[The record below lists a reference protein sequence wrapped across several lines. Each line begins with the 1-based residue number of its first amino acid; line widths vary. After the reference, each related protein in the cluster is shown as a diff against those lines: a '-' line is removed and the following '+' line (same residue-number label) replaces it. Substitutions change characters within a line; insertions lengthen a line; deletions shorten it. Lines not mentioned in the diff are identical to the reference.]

1 MFLAI
6 LTFLSALTIS
16 AVAIYYSV
24 AGLAAIFA
32 AAVVPIIVMC
42 VSLEVGKLITAV
54 WLHRHWDRA
63 VWWLKTYLAIAVVIL
78 MFITSMGI
86 FGYLSKAHIEQ
97 TSMSIEQVAQI
108 DSLEEKMIRST
119 AKVDRWTAEI
129 DRLLKGDNVRVD
141 TLIEKEQEALTK
153 VYAHINKEKKLA
165 NDQAN
170 SDIKLLTNDKT
181 DAQEQADREIKLQND
196 RLDQARERKEADIA
210 SAQKKFEESFGG
222 TAKFEKA
229 VETATANELSV
240 ASAAQREIKSINKRL
255 NTKLD
260 SIDEK
265 INVIRLA
272 LVDKLAKID
281 TTYGSSVTD
290 IENRISNLRG
300 QANVKTEDIDK
311 RLAEL
316 EGFIDKETVIVDTIR
331 EEKAVFE
338 KTFRQLEADVGPIK
352 YIAEFVYGQEA
363 DANLLE
369 RAVRWVIIVIIFVF
383 DPLAV
388 LLLIASQYSFQF
400 RKEKLLLS
408 PDPKDDDPNDE
419 GPDDEGPDP
428 DDDPKDDSNFFPQI
442 SDQDW
447 MYDIPITE
455 DPKDEKDHIELP
467 KNLSHEPEQLEL
479 PLDEPEEEN
488 YVDPRQ
494 MEFDFSEK
502 QDSFDEDE
510 VAYDM
515 EPTTEETDEHNIS
528 KEEVEEAL
536 EKINEEETQLEL
548 PLTEP
553 EPVFQPKLSKSEIR
567 KLDANDEDWKKAKAR
582 WKEDHPKDTIKTQ
595 KIAYLNGK
603 IEDFPWEGDYQ
614 SMKQVK
620 TESETMQDEL
630 EPITTELDE
639 AMEEVDSVDKWNDFI
654 DNANKAAEE
663 EDQKK
668 KFESTNYYTKVSNK
682 QTKQSTRELPEDTQ
696 K

>member
-6 LTFLSALTIS
+6 LTFMSALTIS

-32 AAVVPIIVMC
+32 AAVIPIIIMG
-42 VSLEVGKLITAV
+42 VSLEVGKLVTAV
-54 WLHRHWDRA
+54 WLHRNWNRA
-63 VWWLKTYLAIAVVIL
+63 VWWLKTYLAVAVVVL

-141 TLIEKEQEALTK
+141 TLIEKEQDALTN
-153 VYAHINKEKKLA
+153 VYARINEEKKLA

-170 SDIKLLTNDKT
+170 SDIKLLTNDKEAVQT
-181 DAQEQADREIKLQND
+181 QADREIKLQND
-196 RLDQARERKEADIA
+196 RLDQARKRKEADIA

-222 TAKFEKA
+222 SGKFEKA

-240 ASAAQREIKSINKRL
+240 ASAAQREIKAINKRL

-260 SIDEK
+260 AID
-265 INVIRLA
+265 I
-272 LVDKLAKID
+272 KID
-281 TTYGSSVTD
+281 TIRKSLITSLARVDTTYTAQVQD
-290 IENRISNLRG
+290 IQKRIANLRG
-300 QANVKTEDIDK
+300 QANIKTADIDG

-316 EGFIDKETVIVDTIR
+316 EGFIDKETLVVDKIR

-388 LLLIASQYSFQF
+388 LLLIASQYSFMY
-400 RKEKLLLS
+400 RREPS
-408 PDPKDDDPNDE
+408 WGGVVGGYIPPSEGNDPKD
-419 GPDDEGPDP
+419 DP
-428 DDDPKDDSNFFPQI
+428 DDDPEPPAPVQ
-442 SDQDW
+442 
-447 MYDIPITE
+447 PE
-455 DPKDEKDHIELP
+455 DG
-467 KNLSHEPEQLEL
+467 
-479 PLDEPEEEN
+479 
-488 YVDPRQ
+488 
-494 MEFDFSEK
+494 
-502 QDSFDEDE
+502 FDEDE
-510 VAYDM
+510 IKYDM
-515 EPTTEETDEHNIS
+515 TPMTEEEEYRNAGITKEEAERKPEVETVYKDAPVQMELDLQEAKEVFEPDPRQTEFDFDAPTFTPKLTDEEI
-528 KEEVEEAL
+528 KELDEGDEE
-536 EKINEEETQLEL
+536 
-548 PLTEP
+548 
-553 EPVFQPKLSKSEIR
+553 
-567 KLDANDEDWKKAKAR
+567 WKKAKAQ
-582 WKEDHPKDTIKTQ
+582 WKDDNPNELIKTQ
-595 KIAYLNGK
+595 KVAYAVGK
-603 IEDFPWEGDYQ
+603 ITEFPWEKNYRD
-614 SMKQVK
+614 MKVK
-620 TESETMQDEL
+620 KEEPTESEKMQDEL
-630 EPITTELDE
+630 EPINQLDE
-639 AMEEVDSVDKWNDFI
+639 ALAEVDDVDKWNTII
-654 DNANKAAEE
+654 DSATEAAEA

-668 KFESTNYYTKVSNK
+668 KFQSTNYYTKVSNK
-682 QTKQSTRELPEDTQ
+682 QQLKETKEAPEDETTIQ

>member
-32 AAVVPIIVMC
+32 AAVIPIIIMG
-42 VSLEVGKLITAV
+42 VSLEVGKLVTAV
-54 WLHRHWDRA
+54 WLHRNWNRA
-63 VWWLKTYLAIAVVIL
+63 VWWLKTYLAVAVVVL

>member
-32 AAVVPIIVMC
+32 AAVIPIIIMG
-42 VSLEVGKLITAV
+42 VSLEVGKLVTAV
-54 WLHRHWDRA
+54 WLHRNWNRA
-63 VWWLKTYLAIAVVIL
+63 VWWLKTYLAVAVVVL

-281 TTYGSSVTD
+281 TTYGSSVAD
-290 IENRISNLRG
+290 IESRISNLRG

-388 LLLIASQYSFQF
+388 LLLIASQYSFMY
-400 RKEKLLLS
+400 RREPS
-408 PDPKDDDPNDE
+408 WGGVVGGYIPPSDGNDPKD
-419 GPDDEGPDP
+419 DP
-428 DDDPKDDSNFFPQI
+428 DDDPEPPAPVQ
-442 SDQDW
+442 
-447 MYDIPITE
+447 PE
-455 DPKDEKDHIELP
+455 DG
-467 KNLSHEPEQLEL
+467 
-479 PLDEPEEEN
+479 
-488 YVDPRQ
+488 
-494 MEFDFSEK
+494 
-502 QDSFDEDE
+502 FDEDE
-510 VAYDM
+510 IKYDM
-515 EPTTEETDEHNIS
+515 TPMTEEEEYRNAGIT
-528 KEEVEEAL
+528 KEEAERKPEVETVYKDAPVQMELDLQEAK
-536 EKINEEETQLEL
+536 EVFEPDPRQ
-548 PLTEP
+548 TEFDFDA
-553 EPVFQPKLSKSEIR
+553 EPFVPKLSEEEIEQ
-567 KLDANDEDWKKAKAR
+567 LDESDEEWKKAKAQ
-582 WKEDHPKDTIKTQ
+582 WKGDNPKELIKTQ
-595 KIAYLNGK
+595 KVAYAVGK
-603 IEDFPWEGDYQ
+603 ISEFPWERDYQ
-614 SMKQVK
+614 DMKVKKTK
-620 TESETMQDEL
+620 TESEKMQDEL
-630 EPITTELDE
+630 EPINELDE
-639 AMEEVDSVDKWNDFI
+639 ATEEVDNVDKWNDFI
-654 DNANKAAEE
+654 DSANEAAEQ

-682 QTKQSTRELPEDTQ
+682 QLLNKTHEAEDETTTQ

>member
-32 AAVVPIIVMC
+32 AAVIPIIIMG
-42 VSLEVGKLITAV
+42 VSLEVGKLVTAV
-54 WLHRHWDRA
+54 WLHRNWNRA
-63 VWWLKTYLAIAVVIL
+63 VWWLKTYLAVAVVVL

-388 LLLIASQYSFQF
+388 LLLIASQYSFMY
-400 RKEKLLLS
+400 RREPS
-408 PDPKDDDPNDE
+408 WGGVVGGYIPPSEGNDPKD
-419 GPDDEGPDP
+419 DP
-428 DDDPKDDSNFFPQI
+428 DDDPEPPAPVQ
-442 SDQDW
+442 
-447 MYDIPITE
+447 PE
-455 DPKDEKDHIELP
+455 DG
-467 KNLSHEPEQLEL
+467 
-479 PLDEPEEEN
+479 
-488 YVDPRQ
+488 
-494 MEFDFSEK
+494 
-502 QDSFDEDE
+502 FDEDE
-510 VAYDM
+510 IKYDM
-515 EPTTEETDEHNIS
+515 TPMTEEEEYRNAGIT
-528 KEEVEEAL
+528 KEEAERKPEVETVYKDAPVQMELDLQEAK
-536 EKINEEETQLEL
+536 EVFEPDPRQ
-548 PLTEP
+548 TEFDFDA
-553 EPVFQPKLSKSEIR
+553 EPFVPKLSEEEIEQ
-567 KLDANDEDWKKAKAR
+567 LDESDEEWKKAKAQ
-582 WKEDHPKDTIKTQ
+582 WKGDNPKELIKTQ
-595 KIAYLNGK
+595 KVAYAVGK
-603 IEDFPWEGDYQ
+603 ISEFPWERDYQ
-614 SMKQVK
+614 DMKVKKTK
-620 TESETMQDEL
+620 TESEKMQDEL
-630 EPITTELDE
+630 EPINELDE
-639 AMEEVDSVDKWNDFI
+639 ATEEVDNVDKWNDFI
-654 DNANKAAEE
+654 DSANEAAEQ

-682 QTKQSTRELPEDTQ
+682 QLLNKTHEAEDETTTQ

>member
-32 AAVVPIIVMC
+32 AAVIPIIIMG
-42 VSLEVGKLITAV
+42 VSLEVGKLVTAV
-54 WLHRHWDRA
+54 WLHRNWNRA
-63 VWWLKTYLAIAVVIL
+63 VWWLKTYLAVAVVVL

-388 LLLIASQYSFQF
+388 LLLIASQYSFMY
-400 RKEKLLLS
+400 RREPS
-408 PDPKDDDPNDE
+408 WGGVVGGYIPPSDGNDPKD
-419 GPDDEGPDP
+419 DP
-428 DDDPKDDSNFFPQI
+428 DDDPEPPAPVQ
-442 SDQDW
+442 
-447 MYDIPITE
+447 PE
-455 DPKDEKDHIELP
+455 DG
-467 KNLSHEPEQLEL
+467 
-479 PLDEPEEEN
+479 
-488 YVDPRQ
+488 
-494 MEFDFSEK
+494 
-502 QDSFDEDE
+502 FDEDE
-510 VAYDM
+510 IKYDM
-515 EPTTEETDEHNIS
+515 TPMTEEEEYRNAGIT
-528 KEEVEEAL
+528 KEEAERKPEVETVYKDAPVQMELDLQEAK
-536 EKINEEETQLEL
+536 EVFEPDPRQ
-548 PLTEP
+548 TEFDFDA
-553 EPVFQPKLSKSEIR
+553 EPFVPKLSEEEIEQ
-567 KLDANDEDWKKAKAR
+567 LDESDEEWKKAKAQ
-582 WKEDHPKDTIKTQ
+582 WKGDNPKELIKTQ
-595 KIAYLNGK
+595 KVAYAVGK
-603 IEDFPWEGDYQ
+603 ISEFPWERDYQ
-614 SMKQVK
+614 DMKVKKTK
-620 TESETMQDEL
+620 TESEKMQDEL
-630 EPITTELDE
+630 EPINELDE
-639 AMEEVDSVDKWNDFI
+639 ATEEVDNVDKWNDFI
-654 DNANKAAEE
+654 DSANEAAEQ

-682 QTKQSTRELPEDTQ
+682 QLLNKTHEAEDETTTQ